1 MKRFEDLGFELGF
14 IGRYPVEINGKQPII
29 IKGVDFDRIIDKFPI
44 VAKLAE
50 AVTTSHW
57 HMEGD
62 MLTHTKM
69 VTNEMVIACMGG
81 FMNSKYDIDPEIVTI
96 MILSAVF
103 HDIGKVGCKTDEKGR
118 LLSHGHP
125 KKSAEIVKDMF
136 KEYKNCDIL
145 AELVLWHDLYCE
157 PKISDR
163 KLRLKIGSFSDFLI
177 QNIYMLITLFN
188 CDDRGAIHEPN
199 DNAKIMSERVAG
211 FAEEIL
217 RERLSE
223 TIRETRNILQRLTD
237 TN

>member
-1 MKRFEDLGFELGF
+1 MKRFEDLGFELGL
-14 IGRYPVEINGKQPII
+14 IERYPVEIDGKQPII
-29 IKGVDFDRIIDKFPI
+29 IKCVEFDRIIDKFPI

-69 VTNEMVIACMGG
+69 VTYQMASACIERFSILNPENEP
-81 FMNSKYDIDPEIVTI
+81 DPEIITI
-96 MILSAVF
+96 MILAAVF
-103 HDIGKVGCKTDEKGR
+103 HDIGKIGCKTDEKGR

-145 AELVLWHDLYCE
+145 TELVLWHDLYCE

-177 QNIYMLITLFN
+177 QNIGMLTMLFN
-188 CDDRGAIHEPN
+188 CDDRGSIHEPN
-199 DNAKIMSERVAG
+199 DSAKIMTERVTAI
-211 FAEEIL
+211 AEDIL
-217 RERLSE
+217 KERLSK
-223 TIRETRNILQRLTD
+223 